1 MKQHEREFFMHTI
14 RSGNVYLKFG
24 DLKLCIKPM
33 TYLQC
38 IEALEV
44 YNDSYDKSLI
54 DGLMTEEESEA
65 MLKSTGIWT
74 EEEDVKVE
82 GIKKDM
88 EKLKL
93 EIYHNRN
100 KPEVRE
106 RIRKYIRLA
115 ENALFETI
123 ALKNS
128 YFANT
133 CEGTAALDKNVWTI
147 KNTTFSDNTL
157 YDFEDLQVEHV
168 ITKWRESFL
177 DENIIRELAR
187 NDPWSTIWR
196 MKDKVNIKLFY
207 NDEEREITEN
217 QKSLVMWSQL
227 YDNIQESMEPPSQKV
242 IEDDDVLDGWFVAQS
257 KKREKEQKEREFE
270 SNSSNRMKQHSE
282 LFMMSGSAEETEI
295 IENMN
300 DMNASR
306 IKKQRG
312 RTIMDKGQ
320 VKQHEF
326 EDELLSKR
334 AEINSQFSNKMRGK

>member
-1 MKQHEREFFMHTI
+1 M
-14 RSGNVYLKFG
+14 
-24 DLKLCIKPM
+24 
-33 TYLQC
+33 
-38 IEALEV
+38 
-44 YNDSYDKSLI
+44 
-54 DGLMTEEESEA
+54 
-65 MLKSTGIWT
+65 
-74 EEEDVKVE
+74 
-82 GIKKDM
+82 
-88 EKLKL
+88 
-93 EIYHNRN
+93 
-100 KPEVRE
+100 
-106 RIRKYIRLA
+106 
-115 ENALFETI
+115 
-123 ALKNS
+123 
-128 YFANT
+128 
-133 CEGTAALDKNVWTI
+133 
-147 KNTTFSDNTL
+147 

-270 SNSSNRMKQHSE
+270 SNSSDRMKQHSE

-295 IENMN
+295 IESMN

>member
-1 MKQHEREFFMHTI
+1 MHTI

-242 IEDDDVLDGWFVAQS
+242 IEDDDVLDG
-257 KKREKEQKEREFE
+257 
-270 SNSSNRMKQHSE
+270 
-282 LFMMSGSAEETEI
+282 
-295 IENMN
+295 
-300 DMNASR
+300 
-306 IKKQRG
+306 
-312 RTIMDKGQ
+312 
-320 VKQHEF
+320 
-326 EDELLSKR
+326 
-334 AEINSQFSNKMRGK
+334 

>member
-1 MKQHEREFFMHTI
+1 MKQHEREFFVHTI
-14 RSGNVYLKFG
+14 RSGNVYLKIG
-24 DLKLCIKPM
+24 DLKLCVKPM
-33 TYLQC
+33 TYVQC

-44 YNDSYDKSLI
+44 YNDSYDKSLV
-54 DGLMTEEESEA
+54 DGLMTEEESEE

-93 EIYHNRN
+93 EIYKNRN
-100 KPEVRE
+100 KPEMRE

-123 ALKNS
+123 SLKNS

-133 CEGTAALDKNVWTI
+133 CEGTAALDKNVWI
-147 KNTTFSDNTL
+147 IQNTTFMDDEL
-157 YDFEDLQVEHV
+157 YDFEDLQVEYV
-168 ITKWRESFL
+168 ITKWRDSFL
-177 DENIIRELAR
+177 EENIIRELAR
-187 NDPWSTIWR
+187 NDPWSSLWR
-196 MKDKVNIKLFY
+196 MKEKVDIKLFF
-207 NDEEREITEN
+207 NNETCELTEN
-217 QKSLVMWSQL
+217 QKNLVMWSQL
-227 YDNIQESMEPPSQKV
+227 YDNIQESMEAPSQKV

-257 KKREKEQKEREFE
+257 KKREKEQKECEFE
-270 SNSSNRMKQHSE
+270 SNTSDKMKQHQE

-295 IENMN
+295 IESMN
-300 DMNASR
+300 DMNAAR

-312 RTIMDKGQ
+312 RRIMDKGQ

-326 EDELLSKR
+326 EDELLDKR
-334 AEINSQFSNKMRGK
+334 AEINSQYSNRMRGN